1 MSRLL
6 CVRELLMFERI
17 SSKGRTCVRQ
27 SFHVVSSIPSLSAI
41 GVVIKG

>member
-6 CVRELLMFERI
+6 CVRGLLMFKRI
-17 SSKGRTCVRQ
+17 SSKRRTCVRQ
-27 SFHVVSSIPSLSAI
+27 SFHLVSSIPFLSAI